1 MKRLVLPLIACL
13 LLGNLVVFNAKA
25 DAKSTYHREIL
36 PNGLTVL
43 IKSNPDSRVFAVN
56 ILAKGRSLLEPD
68 DKAGISEFVNRM
80 LTKGTKSYT
89 SEKLARSL
97 DNNGIKLTLVDNPY
111 IPYDDRYTSRAFAFV
126 KMETIDEFANASLG
140 LLAEIIVE
148 PTFPDDKIEEVR
160 NEIIGVLG
168 MDMGSTYKNADRLFY
183 QELLPGNPLSKTILG
198 NMRSV
203 GSITKNDLV
212 DFHKMLYAPKN
223 LILAVATNIPPE
235 KLMSA
240 IKLHFG
246 NMQNPSFEYPVANAP
261 AAIKE
266 IVSQHQQMEKDQIYI
281 YLGNITP
288 GIGDPSY
295 PALIIA
301 TAALSTR
308 MGLEL
313 REKQGLAYSVGSSI
327 SLFPGFGIFS
337 ATMGTGYKNYEKALS
352 GIQSEIAKISTA
364 GITDE
369 ERTNT
374 TNSLWGSILTR
385 DLSRINQA
393 YYMAL
398 YEYLGVGYQ
407 YWDEF
412 IDDLRAVTTQ
422 QVRQTAEKYL
432 PQNSYVLA
440 TVGKK

>member
-1 MKRLVLPLIACL
+1 
-13 LLGNLVVFNAKA
+13 
-25 DAKSTYHREIL
+25 
-36 PNGLTVL
+36 
-43 IKSNPDSRVFAVN
+43 
-56 ILAKGRSLLEPD
+56 
-68 DKAGISEFVNRM
+68 
-80 LTKGTKSYT
+80 
-89 SEKLARSL
+89 
-97 DNNGIKLTLVDNPY
+97 
-111 IPYDDRYTSRAFAFV
+111 
-126 KMETIDEFANASLG
+126 
-140 LLAEIIVE
+140 
-148 PTFPDDKIEEVR
+148 
-160 NEIIGVLG
+160 
-168 MDMGSTYKNADRLFY
+168 
-183 QELLPGNPLSKTILG
+183 
-198 NMRSV
+198 
-203 GSITKNDLV
+203 
-212 DFHKMLYAPKN
+212 
-223 LILAVATNIPPE
+223 
-235 KLMSA
+235 
-240 IKLHFG
+240 
-246 NMQNPSFEYPVANAP
+246 
-261 AAIKE
+261 
-266 IVSQHQQMEKDQIYI
+266 
-281 YLGNITP
+281 
-288 GIGDPSY
+288 
-295 PALIIA
+295 LIIA

-352 GIQSEIAKISTA
+352 GIQSEIAKICSD
-364 GITDE
+364 GVTDE